1 MVFTK
6 GKTEIPM
13 TKAVRRCTWAEGVSL
28 DYIEYHDKEWGV
40 PVWDDQAQ
48 FEFLIL
54 EGAQAGLSWST
65 ILNKREGYRKAF
77 ADFDPTKVA
86 RFTDKR
92 VQKLLQDPS
101 IVRNRL
107 KVNSAVTNAKAF
119 LAVQREFASFSDY
132 IWGFVDGKPIQNRL
146 MNDGDVPATSPESDA
161 LSKDL
166 KKRGF
171 KFVGST
177 IIYAHM
183 QETGMVNDHVTGCF
197 RHQACTAM
205 AEKKR

>member
-1 MVFTK
+1 MSQ
-6 GKTEIPM
+6 
-13 TKAVRRCTWAEGVSL
+13 AVTRCKWAEGVSL
-28 DYIEYHDKEWGV
+28 DYIQYHDEEWGV
-40 PVWDDQAQ
+40 PVWDDQVQ
-48 FEFLIL
+48 FEFLLL

-65 ILNKREGYRKAF
+65 ILNKRDGYKKAF
-77 ADFDPTKVA
+77 ANFDPVKVA

-92 VQKLLQDPS
+92 IEKLLLDPS

-107 KVNSAVTNAKAF
+107 KVRSAVTNAKAF
-119 LAVQREFASFSDY
+119 LKVQKEFGSFCEY
-132 IWGFVDGKPIQNRL
+132 IWGFVGGEPLQNSFRK
-146 MNDGDVPATSPESDA
+146 DGDVPATSPESDA

-183 QETGMVNDHVTGCF
+183 QATGMVNDHVRDCF
-197 RHQACTAM
+197 RYGPCKSLGG
-205 AEKKR
+205 KKR

>member
-1 MVFTK
+1 
-6 GKTEIPM
+6 M
-13 TKAVRRCTWAEGVSL
+13 TRAVTRCTWAEGVSL

-40 PVWDDQAQ
+40 PVFDDRVQ
-48 FEFLIL
+48 FEFLLL

-65 ILNKREGYRKAF
+65 ILNKRDGYRRAF
-77 ADFDPTKVA
+77 AEFDPEKVA
-86 RFTDKR
+86 RFTAKR
-92 VQKLLQDPS
+92 IDKLLQDPA

-107 KVNSAVTNAKAF
+107 KVQSAVNNAKAF
-119 LAVQREFASFSDY
+119 LAVQNEFGSFSEY
-132 IWGFVDGKPIQNRL
+132 VWGFVDGKPIQNRF
-146 MNDGDVPATSPESDA
+146 MKDGDIPATSPASDA

-183 QETGMVNDHVTGCF
+183 QATGLVNDHVVDCF
-197 RHQACTAM
+197 RFKPCAAM
-205 AEKKR
+205 AKKSR

>member
-1 MVFTK
+1 
-6 GKTEIPM
+6 M
-13 TKAVRRCTWAEGVSL
+13 TKTIPRCKWAEGVSL
-28 DYIEYHDKEWGV
+28 AYIEYHDLEWGV
-40 PVWDDQAQ
+40 PVWDDQVQ

-77 ADFDPTKVA
+77 RDFDPARVA

-92 VQKLLQDPS
+92 VEKLLLDPS

-119 LAVQREFASFSDY
+119 LKVQKEFGSFCEY
-132 IWGFVDGKPIQNRL
+132 IWGFVGGKPMQTNFKT
-146 MNDGDVPATSPESDA
+146 DGEIPATSPESDA
-161 LSKDL
+161 LSMDL

-183 QETGMVNDHVTGCF
+183 QATGMVNDHVVGCF
-197 RHQACTAM
+197 RHKPC
-205 AEKKR
+205 KKLAARLA